1 MPAAPPVDVTL
12 TDAGA
17 GDRRQHVVLRP
28 RPPLSWQDITDVWAF
43 RGLLRRLA
51 LRDITLRYRQTALGV
66 VWVGFQPL
74 LGAVIF
80 AVIFGRVAKLP
91 SAGVPYFLFA
101 FVGMMGWTLFSATL
115 TKINGSLVG
124 NAALIS
130 RVYFPRLVLPL
141 STLASSLIDF
151 GITLL
156 LLVVLM
162 IGYSTAVGT
171 AVVLVL
177 PAALLLLCLALGT
190 GLIATSLT
198 VRFRDVAYVLPILI
212 QFLLYASPVAYGLDA
227 VPESLRP
234 YFIANPVTAPLEL
247 LRHAVLGS
255 PAPGAT
261 ALTYSVLMAAV
272 LLVAG
277 YATFKFQERQ
287 FADVI

>member
-1 MPAAPPVDVTL
+1 MTDGGAAEQ
-12 TDAGA
+12 
-17 GDRRQHVVLRP
+17 RQHVVLRP
-28 RPPLSWQDITDVWAF
+28 RPPLSWQDIVDVWAF

-51 LRDITLRYRQTALGV
+51 LRDITLRYRQTALGI

-91 SAGVPYFLFA
+91 SGGVPYFLFA

-162 IGYSTAVGT
+162 IGYSTSVGA

-177 PAALLLLCLALGT
+177 PAAVLLLCLALGA
-190 GLIATSLT
+190 GLIAASLT

-247 LRHAVLGS
+247 LRHAILGT

-261 ALTYSVLMAAV
+261 ALTYSALMAAV

>member
-1 MPAAPPVDVTL
+1 MTDGGAAEQ
-12 TDAGA
+12 
-17 GDRRQHVVLRP
+17 RQHVVLRP
-28 RPPLSWQDITDVWAF
+28 RPPLSWQDIVDVWAF

-51 LRDITLRYRQTALGV
+51 LRDITLRYRQTALGI

-91 SAGVPYFLFA
+91 SGGVPYFLFA

-162 IGYSTAVGT
+162 IAYSTAVGA

-177 PAALLLLCLALGT
+177 PATLLLLCLALGA
-190 GLIATSLT
+190 GLIAASLT

-247 LRHAVLGS
+247 LRHAILGT

-261 ALTYSVLMAAV
+261 ALTYSALMAAV

>member
-1 MPAAPPVDVTL
+1 MTDRGAAEQ
-12 TDAGA
+12 
-17 GDRRQHVVLRP
+17 RQHVVLRP
-28 RPPLSWQDITDVWAF
+28 RPPLSWQDVADVWAF

-51 LRDITLRYRQTALGV
+51 LRDITLRYRQTALGI

-115 TKINGSLVG
+115 TKINASLVG

-156 LLVVLM
+156 LLVVLL
-162 IGYSTAVGT
+162 IGYSTTVSA

-177 PAALLLLCLALGT
+177 PAAFLLLCLALGA

-234 YFIANPVTAPLEL
+234 YFIANPLTAPLEL
-247 LRHAVLGS
+247 LRHATLGS
-255 PAPGAT
+255 PAPSAT
-261 ALTYSVLMAAV
+261 AVTYSVLVAAV
-272 LLVAG
+272 LLVVG

>member
-1 MPAAPPVDVTL
+1 MAGGGAAEQRP
-12 TDAGA
+12 
-17 GDRRQHVVLRP
+17 HVVLRP
-28 RPPLSWQDITDVWAF
+28 RPPLSWQDVVDVWAF

-91 SAGVPYFLFA
+91 SGGVPYFLFA

-162 IGYSTAVGT
+162 IAYSTAVGA

-177 PAALLLLCLALGT
+177 PAALLLLCLALGA

-261 ALTYSVLMAAV
+261 ALAYSVVVAAV